1 MLGDS
6 KEVEGAAPTL
16 WTSGEG
22 SQWVRVH
29 TELLEAQGPWS
40 RDDPGIEPTSLGSP
54 ALAGGLSTI
63 SITWEAQ

>member
-40 RDDPGIEPTSLGSP
+40 REGVCLDSKELTK
-54 ALAGGLSTI
+54 
-63 SITWEAQ
+63 